1 MFEYLKTTQKSKSG
15 FKNPGFH
22 NLVEIKKDG
31 TTIEIY
37 GEKHNKKMIKTNIYT
52 KIVKELRNPDYPRPL
67 ILVEHSD
74 HPSLCQLTEE
84 DIPKFTEQIQ
94 YSGSEL
100 IFFELINDPLMKEHL
115 VCVDNRISLGYLPA
129 FKEISYSKI
138 IYQLMEID
146 SKELPYV
153 LEKILEPLQDI
164 IVTYQTQIDTLISNK
179 DYYQD
184 TVLDKLYQL
193 YSMVLSRQF
202 YIALNILTKT
212 NLLDN
217 NLSADILE
225 IPETQNY
232 YILMRLLDTL
242 IQNFIKISSLSV
254 DINIYNIIEK
264 DDKHNEI
271 LLFCGNNHCIR
282 MTKLFFKYKGP
293 ILNQHSE
300 EIDNFLLEDVEHADI
315 KPIFSEEKDTIL
327 LEYLESLESKNS
339 TNESAEN
346 ESAENESAENE
357 SAEKSVSEKVYEK
370 SAKGKKTRKHK
381 KNTKK

>member
-1 MFEYLKTTQKSKSG
+1 MFEYLKTKQKSKSG

-31 TTIEIY
+31 KIIEIY
-37 GEKHNKKMIKTNIYT
+37 GEKHNTKMIKNNIYT
-52 KIVKELRNPDYPRPL
+52 KIVKELRIRNPDYPRPL

-100 IFFELINDPLMKEHL
+100 IFFELINDPSMKDHL

-129 FKEISYSKI
+129 FKEISYSKM

-153 LEKILEPLQDI
+153 LEKTLEPIQDI
-164 IVTYQTQIDTLISNK
+164 IVTYQIQIETLISIK

-193 YSMVLSRQF
+193 YSMVLSKQF
-202 YIALNILTKT
+202 SIILNILTKT
-212 NLLDN
+212 NLLDH
-217 NLSADILE
+217 NLSTDILE
-225 IPETQNY
+225 IPETQNF
-232 YILMRLLDTL
+232 YILMRLLDAL

-254 DINIYNIIEK
+254 DINIYNIIDK
-264 DDKHNEI
+264 DDTHDEI
-271 LLFCGNNHCIR
+271 LLFCGNNHCVR
-282 MTKLFFKYKGP
+282 LTKL
-293 ILNQHSE
+293 LDQHSE
-300 EIDNFLLEDVEHADI
+300 EIDNFSLEDIEQADI

-327 LEYLESLESKNS
+327 LEYLESLESKDSESKNS
-339 TNESAEN
+339 DNVS
-346 ESAENESAENE
+346 
-357 SAEKSVSEKVYEK
+357 EKSV
-370 SAKGKKTRKHK
+370 SAKGKKTRKYK
-381 KNTKK
+381 KI